1 MSLAVTQGIDK
12 DQNVLFF
19 QNIPKLEVP
28 SSMFSAKQPLQA
40 RIPKL
45 ALDSLFLYLNKWYE

>member
-19 QNIPKLEVP
+19 QNIPKLEVMFLHQCSQL
-28 SSMFSAKQPLQA
+28 SSHSKQG
-40 RIPKL
+40 
-45 ALDSLFLYLNKWYE
+45 YLN